1 MVFFQNKCTRY
12 WPDVDTTKD
21 VGPYHVKHM
30 KETEFTDYTLREFEI
45 TSETNVSATTKI
57 WKMLN
62 LLYFGEQHDRLN
74 CSQRQ
79 FLQFL

>member
-1 MVFFQNKCTRY
+1 MVLFQNKCTRY

-45 TSETNVSATTKI
+45 ISETNVSATT
-57 WKMLN
+57 
-62 LLYFGEQHDRLN
+62 
-74 CSQRQ
+74 
-79 FLQFL
+79 